1 MSLRLQVADVS
12 WRAGTARV
20 LSQVTLEAR
29 AGELIALMGKN
40 GAGKST
46 LLDVVAGLRRAD
58 AGEVRLNGRP
68 LSDWEVRAR
77 ARLVGHLP
85 QAVRP
90 DLPFL
95 AGELVLMGR
104 YPHTDRWFESDADRN
119 AVERAM
125 TRTGC
130 WPLRDRAMTTLSG
143 GERQRVLLAACF
155 AQEAQV
161 LLFDEPSTFLDVD
174 SQLQCFALLREEC
187 DRGALCLAV
196 THDVNLALAYA
207 TRLVVL
213 VDGHIAVD
221 LPIEEAAITPGW
233 LALFSSQ
240 LRLSRTA
247 TGQPWVSYT

>member
-77 ARLVGHLP
+77 ARVVGHLP

-104 YPHTDRWFESDADRN
+104 YPHTDRWFESDADR
-119 AVERAM
+119 R
-125 TRTGC
+125 G
-130 WPLRDRAMTTLSG
+130 
-143 GERQRVLLAACF
+143 AA
-155 AQEAQV
+155 AGA
-161 LLFDEPSTFLDVD
+161 
-174 SQLQCFALLREEC
+174 AGRLLRA
-187 DRGALCLAV
+187 G
-196 THDVNLALAYA
+196 
-207 TRLVVL
+207 
-213 VDGHIAVD
+213 
-221 LPIEEAAITPGW
+221 
-233 LALFSSQ
+233 SSGPS
-240 LRLSRTA
+240 L
-247 TGQPWVSYT
+247 